1 MTFWWDFNHITGK
14 WFWTESGFGRLK
26 IELCPCLD
34 KCSSVSCWSV
44 TGKTRDTCHVLAR
57 VCSHSNDQSSR
68 LANWR
73 LLCSDYFQCTD
84 VVNTM
89 HISFIALLL
98 VTASFDKS
106 ETEALSMGP
115 CLSHRL
121 WLLIVR
127 EMVMCGP
134 PPSVPDMVPST
145 SQGLF
150 HCCGLHLAPYVI
162 PNSKC
167 KWALCYSRK
176 IDH

>member
-1 MTFWWDFNHITGK
+1 MIFIISLANDSELNLVLGVW
-14 WFWTESGFGRLK
+14 RLNLVLVLTNVP
-26 IELCPCLD
+26 LCL
-34 KCSSVSCWSV
+34 V
-44 TGKTRDTCHVLAR
+44 
-57 VCSHSNDQSSR
+57 DQSQGRHVTRVMSSHVSAHTQMISLNASR
-68 LANWR
+68 TDGSCVLITSSAQMSWIR
-73 LLCSDYFQCTD
+73 CIFHSLLS
-84 VVNTM
+84 
-89 HISFIALLL
+89 SFSSL
-98 VTASFDKS
+98 SFDKS
-106 ETEALSMGP
+106 ETVLSMGP
-115 CLSHRL
+115 CFSHRL

>member
-1 MTFWWDFNHITGK
+1 MILII
-14 WFWTESGFGRLK
+14 S
-26 IELCPCLD
+26 
-34 KCSSVSCWSV
+34 
-44 TGKTRDTCHVLAR
+44 
-57 VCSHSNDQSSR
+57 
-68 LANWR
+68 LANDSELNLVLGVWR
-73 LLCSDYFQCTD
+73 LNLVLVLTNVPLCLVDHSQGRHVTRVMSSHVSAHTQMISLHASRTDGSCVLITSSAQMSWICDAYFIHCSPRHCLSIKARQCQS
-84 VVNTM
+84 
-89 HISFIALLL
+89 HWALLAFL
-98 VTASFDKS
+98 
-106 ETEALSMGP
+106 P
-115 CLSHRL
+115 

-134 PPSVPDMVPST
+134 LPSVPDMVPST

>member
-1 MTFWWDFNHITGK
+1 MILNWI
-14 WFWTESGFGRLK
+14 WFWAFGDWTLSLSWQMF
-26 IELCPCLD
+26 LCVLLISHRED
-34 KCSSVSCWSV
+34 TWHVSCPRTCLLTLKWSV
-44 TGKTRDTCHVLAR
+44 FTLRELTGPVF
-57 VCSHSNDQSSR
+57 
-68 LANWR
+68 W
-73 LLCSDYFQCTD
+73 LLPVHRCREYA
-84 VVNTM
+84 M
-89 HISFIALLL
+89 HISFIPLLL
-98 VTASFDKS
+98 VTAPSFDKS
-106 ETEALSMGP
+106 ETVLSMGP
-115 CLSHRL
+115 CFSHRL